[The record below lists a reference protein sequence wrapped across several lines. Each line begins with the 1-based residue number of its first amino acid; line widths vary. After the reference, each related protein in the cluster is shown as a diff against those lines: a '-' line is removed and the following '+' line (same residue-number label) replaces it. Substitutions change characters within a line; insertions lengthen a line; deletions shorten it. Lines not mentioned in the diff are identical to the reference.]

1 MASENGH
8 DMTGAL
14 DGTVAID
21 ASGHVA
27 GPYAGS
33 LLGDL
38 GCEVIK
44 VELPGT
50 GDPARGRDA
59 YGPVFRV
66 LNRNK
71 KSVTLNLREAEARDI
86 LCRMLDSADVLI
98 ESFRPSTRKALG
110 LDYEELRRRNPGL
123 IHCSVTAFGQSG
135 PYESRPGFESIG
147 QAVSG
152 MLSLLTDPGD
162 PKMGGLSITAH
173 VTGVFAAYGILAALA
188 ARSRTGTGQFVDASL
203 LQASMGFIESH
214 FAEFLNG
221 GEAVTP
227 RNFQRGRLFC
237 LPAGDGRPL
246 LVHLATHRR
255 SWEALTRVIERP
267 DLVDDPRFATYED
280 RAARHEELMEILR
293 ETFAAAPRAEWLERL
308 GREDLSHAPIY
319 TAEEV
324 FDDPQVRHL
333 GLPRQIEHPERGT
346 TRLIGTSV
354 NLSDTPVRFV
364 RPAPLV
370 GEDTDEVLHGL
381 GYDPEAIR
389 SLRERG
395 VI

>member
-1 MASENGH
+1 
-8 DMTGAL
+8 MTGAL
-14 DGTVAID
+14 DGTAAID

-44 VELPGT
+44 VELPGS
-50 GDPARGRDA
+50 GDPARGRDS

-71 KSVTLNLREAEARDI
+71 KSLTLNLREPDAREI
-86 LCRMLDSADVLI
+86 LQRLLERSDVFI
-98 ESFRPSTRKALG
+98 ESFRPGTRKTLG
-110 LDYEELRRRNPGL
+110 LDYEDLRRRNPGL
-123 IHCSVTAFGQSG
+123 IHCSVTAFGQDG

-162 PKMGGLSITAH
+162 PKMGGFSIAAH

-188 ARSRTGTGQFVDASL
+188 ARSRTGAGQFVDASL

-237 LPAGDGRPL
+237 LPAGDGQPL
-246 LVHLATHRR
+246 LVHLATHRK
-255 SWEALTRVIERP
+255 SWEALIRVIERP
-267 DLVDDPRFATYED
+267 DLLDDPRFATFED
-280 RAARHEELMEILR
+280 RVASHDELMAILR
-293 ETFAAAPRAEWLERL
+293 ETFSGAPREDWLERL

-319 TAEEV
+319 DAEEV
-324 FDDPQVRHL
+324 FRDPQVRHL
-333 GLPRQIEHPERGT
+333 GLPREIHHPERGA
-346 TRLIGTSV
+346 TRLIGSSV
-354 NLSDTPVRFV
+354 NLSATPPRFA
-364 RPAPLV
+364 RPAPLA
-370 GEDTDEVLHGL
+370 GENTDEVLQDL
-381 GYDPEAIR
+381 GYGSEAIR
-389 SLRERG
+389 GLRERG

>member
-98 ESFRPSTRKALG
+98 ESFRPSTRKALE
-110 LDYEELRRRNPGL
+110 LDYEDLRRRNPGL

>member
-1 MASENGH
+1 
-8 DMTGAL
+8 MTGAL
-14 DGTVAID
+14 DGTVAVD

-50 GDPARGRDA
+50 GDPARGRDGYA
-59 YGPVFRV
+59 PVFRV

-71 KSVTLNLREAEARDI
+71 KSVTLDLREAEARDI
-86 LCRMLDSADVLI
+86 LCRMLESADVFI
-98 ESFRPSTRKALG
+98 ESFRPGTRQGLG
-110 LDYEELRRRNPGL
+110 LDHEALRQRNPRL

-135 PYESRPGFESIG
+135 PYEDRPGFESIG

-173 VTGVFAAYGILAALA
+173 VTGVFAVYGILAALA
-188 ARSRTGTGQFVDASL
+188 ARSRTGAGQFVDASL

-221 GEAVTP
+221 GAAVTP
-227 RNFQRGRLFC
+227 NNFQRGRLFC

-255 SWEALTRVIERP
+255 AWEALTRVVERP
-267 DLVDDPRFATYED
+267 DLLDDPRFATYED
-280 RAARHEELMEILR
+280 RVAHHDEMKGILR
-293 ETFAAAPRAEWLERL
+293 EAFGSAPRSVWLERL
-308 GREDLSHAPIY
+308 SKADLSHAPIY
-319 TAEEV
+319 AAEEV
-324 FDDPQVRHL
+324 FEDPQVRHM
-333 GLPRQIEHPERGT
+333 GLPREIHHPERGV
-346 TRLIGTSV
+346 TRLIGSSV
-354 NLSDTPVRFV
+354 NLSDTPPQFV

-370 GEDTDEVLHGL
+370 GENTDEVLQGL
-381 GYDPEAIR
+381 GYGGEAIR

>member
-1 MASENGH
+1 MN
-8 DMTGAL
+8 GAL

-38 GCEVIK
+38 GCEVVK

-50 GDPARGRDA
+50 GDPARGREG

-71 KSVTLNLREAEARDI
+71 KSVTLNLREPEAREI
-86 LCRMLDSADVLI
+86 LCRLLETADVLI
-98 ESFRPSTRKALG
+98 ESFRPDTRKTLG
-110 LDYEELRRRNPGL
+110 LDYEELRKRNPRL
-123 IHCSVTAFGQSG
+123 VHCSVTAFGQSG
-135 PYESRPGFESIG
+135 PYASRPGFESIG

-162 PKMGGLSITAH
+162 PRMGGLSITAH

-188 ARSRTGTGQFVDASL
+188 ARERTGAGQFVDASL

-221 GEAVTP
+221 GQAVTP
-227 RNFQRGRLFC
+227 KNFQRGRLFC

-246 LVHLATHRR
+246 LVHLATHQR

-267 DLVDDPRFATYED
+267 DLLDDPRFAAYED
-280 RAARHEELMEILR
+280 RIAHHDDLMALLR
-293 ETFAAAPRAEWLERL
+293 QAFGGAPRAVWLERL

-319 TAEEV
+319 AAEEV
-324 FDDPQVRHL
+324 FEDPQVQHL
-333 GLPRQIEHPERGT
+333 GLPREIHHPQRGA
-346 TRLIGTSV
+346 TRLIGSSV
-354 NLSDTPVRFV
+354 NLSDTPARFV
-364 RPAPLV
+364 RPAPLA
-370 GEDTDEVLHGL
+370 GENTDEVLQRL
-381 GYDPEAIR
+381 GYDSDAIGD
-389 SLRERG
+389 LRDRG

>member
-1 MASENGH
+1 
-8 DMTGAL
+8 MTGAL

-44 VELPGT
+44 VELPGK
-50 GDPARGRDA
+50 GDPARGREG

-71 KSVTLNLREAEARDI
+71 KSVTLNLREVEARDI
-86 LCRMLDSADVLI
+86 LQRMLETADILI
-98 ESFRPSTRKALG
+98 ESFRPATRKSLG
-110 LDYEELRRRNPGL
+110 LDYDTLRRRNPAL
-123 IHCSVTAFGQSG
+123 IHCSVTAFGQDG

-152 MLSLLTDPGD
+152 MLSLLTDPSD
-162 PKMGGLSITAH
+162 PRVGGFSITAH
-173 VTGVFAAYGILAALA
+173 ATGVFAAYGILAALA
-188 ARSRTGTGQFVDASL
+188 ARNRTGTGQFVDVSL

-221 GEAVTP
+221 GAAVTP
-227 RNFQRGRLFC
+227 KNFQRGRLFC

-246 LVHLATHRR
+246 LVHLATHRQ
-255 SWEALTRVIERP
+255 SWEALVRVIERS
-267 DLVDDPRFATYED
+267 DLLDDPRFATYEHRVAHHD
-280 RAARHEELMEILR
+280 DLMAILR
-293 ETFAAAPRAEWLERL
+293 EVFDGAPRAVWLEKL
-308 GREDLSHAPIY
+308 GKEDLSHAPIY
-319 TAEEV
+319 AAEEV
-324 FDDPQVRHL
+324 FEDAQVRHL
-333 GLPRQIEHPERGT
+333 GLPREIHHPERGT
-346 TRLIGTSV
+346 TRLIGSSV
-354 NLSDTPVRFV
+354 NLSDTPPGFL

-370 GEDTDEVLHGL
+370 GENSDEVLHGL
-381 GYDPEAIR
+381 GYDDEAIR
-389 SLRERG
+389 GLRERG
-395 VI
+395 VV

>member
-1 MASENGH
+1 
-8 DMTGAL
+8 MTGAL
-14 DGTVAID
+14 DGTLAID

-44 VELPGT
+44 VELPET
-50 GDPARGRDA
+50 GDPARGRDS

-71 KSVTLNLREAEARDI
+71 KSLTLNLRESEAREI
-86 LCRMLDSADVLI
+86 LRRLLERSDVFI
-98 ESFRPSTRKALG
+98 ESFRPGTRRTLG
-110 LDYEELRRRNPGL
+110 LDYEDLRRRNPGL
-123 IHCSVTAFGQSG
+123 VHCSVTAFGQSG

-188 ARSRTGTGQFVDASL
+188 ARSRTGSGQFVDASL

-237 LPAGDGRPL
+237 LPAGDGLPL

-255 SWEALTRVIERP
+255 SWEALTRVIDRP
-267 DLVDDPRFATYED
+267 DLLDDPRFATYED
-280 RAARHEELMEILR
+280 RAARHDELMGILR
-293 ETFAAAPRAEWLERL
+293 EVFGSASRAAWLERL
-308 GREDLSHAPIY
+308 GQEDLSHAPIY
-319 TAEEV
+319 AAAEV

-333 GLPRQIEHPERGT
+333 GLPREIEHPERGT
-346 TRLIGTSV
+346 TRLIGSSV
-354 NLSDTPVRFV
+354 NLSGTPARFS

-370 GEDTDEVLHGL
+370 GENTDEVLRGL
-381 GYDPEAIR
+381 GYDDEAVR
-389 SLRERG
+389 DLRERG
-395 VI
+395 VV

>member
-1 MASENGH
+1 
-8 DMTGAL
+8 MTGAL
-14 DGTVAID
+14 EGTVAID

-50 GDPARGRDA
+50 GDPARGRES
-59 YGPVFRV
+59 YSPVFRV

-71 KSVTLNLREAEARDI
+71 KSLTLNLRESEAREI
-86 LCRMLDSADVLI
+86 LQRLLERSDVLI
-98 ESFRPSTRKALG
+98 ESFRPGTRKALG
-110 LDYEELRRRNPGL
+110 LDYDDLRRRNPGL
-123 IHCSVTAFGQSG
+123 VHCSVTAFGQSG

-152 MLSLLTDPGD
+152 MLSLLTDPAD
-162 PKMGGLSITAH
+162 PKIGGLSITAH

-188 ARSRTGTGQFVDASL
+188 ARSRTGSGQFVDASL

-246 LVHLATHRR
+246 LIHLATHRK
-255 SWEALTRVIERP
+255 SWEALTRVMERP
-267 DLVDDPRFATYED
+267 DLLDDPRFATYED
-280 RAARHEELMEILR
+280 RVARHDELMAILR
-293 ETFAAAPRAEWLERL
+293 ETFSGAPRAAWLERL
-308 GREDLSHAPIY
+308 GQEDLSHAPIY
-319 TAEEV
+319 TAAEV
-324 FDDPQVRHL
+324 FEDPQVRHL
-333 GLPRQIEHPERGT
+333 GLPREIDHPVRGT
-346 TRLIGTSV
+346 TRLIGSSV
-354 NLSDTPVRFV
+354 NLSDTPAGFA

-370 GEDTDEVLHGL
+370 GENTDEVLQAL
-381 GYDPEAIR
+381 GYGDEAIR
-389 SLRERG
+389 GLRERG

>member
-1 MASENGH
+1 MADIGTGG
-8 DMTGAL
+8 MGGAL

-44 VELPGT
+44 VELPGK
-50 GDPARGRDA
+50 GDPARGRDS
-59 YGPVFRV
+59 YSPVFRV

-71 KSVTLNLREAEARDI
+71 KSLTLNLREPEAREILHRLLERADI
-86 LCRMLDSADVLI
+86 LI
-98 ESFRPSTRKALG
+98 ESFRPGTRKDLG
-110 LDYEELRRRNPGL
+110 LDYEDLRRRNPGL

-135 PYESRPGFESIG
+135 PYEGRAGFESIG

-152 MLSLLTDPGD
+152 MLSLLADPDD
-162 PKMGGLSITAH
+162 PRMGGLSITAH
-173 VTGVFAAYGILAALA
+173 ATGVFAAYGILAALA
-188 ARSRTGTGQFVDASL
+188 ARSRTGAGQFVDASL

-237 LPAGDGRPL
+237 LTAKDGRPL

-255 SWEALTRVIERP
+255 SWEALARVLERP
-267 DLVDDPRFATYED
+267 DLIDDPRFTDHED
-280 RAARHEELMEILR
+280 RVAHHDELMDILR
-293 ETFAAAPRAEWLERL
+293 EAFALAPRAAWLERL

-319 TAEEV
+319 AAEEV
-324 FDDPQVRHL
+324 FEDPQVRHL
-333 GLPRQIEHPERGT
+333 GLPREIRHPERGA
-346 TRLIGTSV
+346 TRLIGSSV
-354 NLSDTPVRFV
+354 NLSATPPRFV

-370 GEDTDEVLHGL
+370 GEDTDEVLAGL
-381 GYDPEAIR
+381 GYDGEAIR
-389 SLRERG
+389 GLRGRG

>member
-1 MASENGH
+1 
-8 DMTGAL
+8 MTGAL
-14 DGTVAID
+14 DGTLAID

-44 VELPGT
+44 VELPET
-50 GDPARGRDA
+50 GDPARGRDS
-59 YGPVFRV
+59 YNPVFRV

-71 KSVTLNLREAEARDI
+71 KSLTLNLREAEAREI
-86 LCRMLDSADVLI
+86 LRRLLERSDVFI
-98 ESFRPSTRKALG
+98 ESFRPGTRKTLG
-110 LDYEELRRRNPGL
+110 LGYEDLRRRNPGL
-123 IHCSVTAFGQSG
+123 VHCSVTAFGQSG

-152 MLSLLTDPGD
+152 MLSLLTDPSD

-188 ARSRTGTGQFVDASL
+188 ARSRTGSGQFVDASL

-237 LPAGDGRPL
+237 LTAGDGQPL

-255 SWEALTRVIERP
+255 SWEALARVIDRP
-267 DLVDDPRFATYED
+267 DLLDDPRFATYED
-280 RAARHEELMEILR
+280 RAARHDELMDILR
-293 ETFAAAPRAEWLERL
+293 EVFGGAPRAAWLERL
-308 GREDLSHAPIY
+308 AQEDLSHAPIY
-319 TAEEV
+319 AADEV
-324 FDDPQVRHL
+324 FEDPQVRHL
-333 GLPRQIEHPERGT
+333 GLPREIHHPERGA
-346 TRLIGTSV
+346 TRLIGSSV
-354 NLSDTPVRFV
+354 NLSDTPPRFV

-370 GEDTDEVLHGL
+370 GENTNEILQGL
-381 GYDPEAIR
+381 GYDGEAIR
-389 SLRERG
+389 GLRERG

>member
-1 MASENGH
+1 MS
-8 DMTGAL
+8 GAL

-44 VELPGT
+44 VELPGS
-50 GDPARGRDA
+50 GDPARGRDSYA
-59 YGPVFRV
+59 PVFRV

-71 KSVTLNLREAEARDI
+71 KSLTLNLREFEAREI
-86 LCRMLDSADVLI
+86 LQRLLERSDVFI
-98 ESFRPSTRKALG
+98 ESFRPGTRKTLG
-110 LDYEELRRRNPGL
+110 FDYDDLRRRNPGL
-123 IHCSVTAFGQSG
+123 VHCSVTAFGQDG
-135 PYESRPGFESIG
+135 PYETRPGFESIG

-152 MLSLLTDPGD
+152 MLSLLTDPTD

-188 ARSRTGTGQFVDASL
+188 ARSRTGSGQFVDASL

-227 RNFQRGRLFC
+227 GNFQRGRLFC

-246 LVHLATHRR
+246 LVHLATHRK

-267 DLVDDPRFATYED
+267 DLLDDPRFATFED
-280 RAARHEELMEILR
+280 RVASHDELMAILR
-293 ETFAAAPRAEWLERL
+293 EAFGDAPREVWLERL
-308 GREDLSHAPIY
+308 GCEDLSHAPIY
-319 TAEEV
+319 TAAEV
-324 FDDPQVRHL
+324 FEDPQVRHL
-333 GLPRQIEHPERGT
+333 GLPREIDHPERGT

-354 NLSDTPVRFV
+354 NLSDTPARFT
-364 RPAPLV
+364 RAAPLV
-370 GEDTDEVLHGL
+370 GENTDEVLQGL
-381 GYDPEAIR
+381 GYSDEAIR

-395 VI
+395 VV

>member
-1 MASENGH
+1 
-8 DMTGAL
+8 MTGAL
-14 DGTVAID
+14 EGTVAID
-21 ASGHVA
+21 ASAHVA

-50 GDPARGRDA
+50 GDPARGREA

-86 LCRMLDSADVLI
+86 LCGMLDSADVFI

-110 LDYEELRRRNPGL
+110 LDYEGLRRRNPGL
-123 IHCSVTAFGQSG
+123 VHCSVTAFGQSG

-162 PKMGGLSITAH
+162 PRMGGLSITAH

-237 LPAGDGRPL
+237 LPARDGRPL

-255 SWEALTRVIERP
+255 SWEALIRVIERP

-280 RAARHEELMEILR
+280 RVARHEELMEILR

-308 GREDLSHAPIY
+308 AREDLSHAPIY

-324 FDDPQVRHL
+324 FEDPQVRHL
-333 GLPRQIEHPERGT
+333 GLPREIEHPERGT
-346 TRLIGTSV
+346 TRLIGASV
-354 NLSDTPVRFV
+354 NLSDTPARFV

-370 GEDTDEVLHGL
+370 GEDTDEVLQGL
-381 GYDPEAIR
+381 GYDPDTIR

>member
-1 MASENGH
+1 MQAGNW
-8 DMTGAL
+8 MTGAL

-44 VELPGT
+44 VELPGV
-50 GDPARGRDA
+50 GDPARGADGYA
-59 YGPVFRV
+59 PVFRV

-71 KSVTLNLREAEARDI
+71 KSLTLNLREPEAREILRRFLARVDI
-86 LCRMLDSADVLI
+86 LI
-98 ESFRPSTRKALG
+98 ESFRPRTRKDLG

-152 MLSLLTDPGD
+152 MLSLLTDPAD
-162 PKMGGLSITAH
+162 PRMGGLSITAH
-173 VTGVFAAYGILAALA
+173 ATGVFAAYGVLAALA
-188 ARSRTGTGQFVDASL
+188 ARSRTGVGQFVDASL

-221 GEAVTP
+221 GKAVTP

-237 LPAGDGRPL
+237 LTAGDGRPL

-255 SWEALTRVIERP
+255 SWETLTRVIKRA
-267 DLVDDPRFATYED
+267 DLLDDPRFATYED
-280 RAARHEELMEILR
+280 RATHHDELLALLR
-293 ETFAAAPRAEWLERL
+293 EAFGAEPRAVWLERM
-308 GREDLSHAPIY
+308 RAEDLSHAPIY
-319 TAEEV
+319 DAEEV
-324 FDDPQVRHL
+324 FEDPQVQHL
-333 GLPRQIEHPERGT
+333 GLPREIHHPERGA
-346 TRLIGTSV
+346 TRLIGSSV
-354 NLSDTPVRFV
+354 NLSATPPRFA

-370 GEDTDEVLHGL
+370 GENTDEILLGL
-381 GYDPEAIR
+381 GYDGEA
-389 SLRERG
+389 LRGLRDRG

>member
-1 MASENGH
+1 MI
-8 DMTGAL
+8 GAL

-50 GDPARGRDA
+50 GDPARGRES

-71 KSVTLNLREAEARDI
+71 KSVTLNLREADARDI
-86 LCRMLDSADVLI
+86 LQRLLETADILI
-98 ESFRPSTRKALG
+98 ESFRPDTRKTLG
-110 LDYEELRRRNPGL
+110 LDYKELRKRNPRL

-135 PYESRPGFESIG
+135 PYASRPGFESIG

-188 ARSRTGTGQFVDASL
+188 ARERTGAGQFVDASL

-221 GEAVTP
+221 GKAVTP
-227 RNFQRGRLFC
+227 KNFQRGRLFC

-246 LVHLATHRR
+246 LVHLATHQR

-267 DLVDDPRFATYED
+267 DLLDDPRFAAYED
-280 RAARHEELMEILR
+280 RVAHHDDLMALLR
-293 ETFAAAPRAEWLERL
+293 EAFGSAPRAVWLERL
-308 GREDLSHAPIY
+308 GQEDLSHAPIY
-319 TAEEV
+319 AAEEV
-324 FDDPQVRHL
+324 FEDPQVRHM
-333 GLPRQIEHPERGT
+333 GLPREIHHPERGT
-346 TRLIGTSV
+346 TRLIGSSV
-354 NLSDTPVRFV
+354 NLSDTPARFV
-364 RPAPLV
+364 RPAPLP
-370 GEDTDEVLHGL
+370 GENTDEVLQGL
-381 GYDPEAIR
+381 AYDRETIR